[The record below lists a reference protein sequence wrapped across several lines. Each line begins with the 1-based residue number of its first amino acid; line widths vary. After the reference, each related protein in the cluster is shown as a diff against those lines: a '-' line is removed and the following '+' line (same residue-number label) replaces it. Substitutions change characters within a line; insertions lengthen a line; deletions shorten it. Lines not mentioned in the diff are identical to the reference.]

1 MPPLASS
8 AWVTPLLRAPHRVLF
23 LDYDGTLVPLQP
35 DPAAPVDAAAPDVAL
50 RRLLRALRALPN
62 TEVHIVSGRDRHTL
76 GRWLGGAHVAL
87 HAEHGVVS
95 RTPQGRQWRTTVEVP
110 SVPDAMRRALARAVR
125 ELPGTWIEWKP
136 TGAVWHWRGV
146 SGDAAP
152 DDALR
157 IAVGLVEALA
167 GSAWRVV
174 PGRRMIEIRPAA
186 AGKGGTVARVLGATR
201 TAGRSTA
208 VLVAGDDTADLEM
221 FQAAGRGAQRIA
233 VGRRLPGAT
242 ARVADVSAFRA
253 GLAAL
258 IAKLGR

>member
-1 MPPLASS
+1 MPPLAPS

-23 LDYDGTLVPLQP
+23 LDYDGTLVPLLS
-35 DPAAPVDAAAPDVAL
+35 DPAAPIDAAAPDASL
-50 RRLLRALRALPN
+50 RSLLADLRSLPD

-76 GRWLGGAHVAL
+76 GRWLGAARLSL

-95 RTPQGRQWRTTVEVP
+95 RAPRGRQWRTTIEVP
-110 SVPDAMRRALARAVR
+110 EVPESMRRALARAVK

-136 TGAVWHWRGV
+136 TGAVWHWRGAQ
-146 SGDAAP
+146 GDAAP

-157 IAVGLVEALA
+157 IAVALVDALS

-186 AGKGGTVARVLGATR
+186 AGKGGTVSRILHDHHEARR
-201 TAGRSTA
+201 RPA

-221 FQAAGRGAQRIA
+221 FRAAGRGALRVA
-233 VGRRLPGAT
+233 VGRRLPGAN
-242 ARVADVSAFRA
+242 ARVRDVSAFRE
-253 GLAAL
+253 GLATL
-258 IAKLGR
+258 IARLRR